1 MAKKNSLDGAFDS
14 GVDKQAAYGDM
25 EGKNTRSNKWW

>member
-1 MAKKNSLDGAFDS
+1 MKKKAKMCLDGVFDS

-25 EGKNTRSNKWW
+25 EEKKCKI